1 MSYNSVDWATT
12 TVAETGVRK
21 MFFLD
26 HTQVQYCKIKDR
38 DKTILGLIYNDNL
51 FVRKKAFLKEEM
63 ELAIKE
69 CREEYLD
76 HEERSKIPTLLVK
89 EQDSVSIWMEK
100 NEYKSGIIGTS
111 SSQQKVT
118 ATKASSSSSSSS
130 SKSKNKLNRFSVRQ
144 LAQEMR
150 SEQGVEI
157 KTRRHKLKLYQR
169 CFVGNEAVDWIT
181 KRTKLSREDAV
192 TIGQKM
198 IDKGIFHHVLD
209 EHQFKDEELF
219 YRFNEDEG
227 KSIWNSSI

>member
-1 MSYNSVDWATT
+1 MDWATT
-12 TVAETGVRK
+12 TGVETGVRK

-26 HTQVQYCKIKDR
+26 HTQVQYCKIKDQ
-38 DKTILGLIYNDNL
+38 DKTLSGLIYKDNL
-51 FVRKKAFLKEEM
+51 FVRKKAFPKEEIEM
-63 ELAIKE
+63 AIKE

-89 EQDSVSIWMEK
+89 EKNSVGIWMQ
-100 NEYKSGIIGTS
+100 NNDYKSGIIGTS
-111 SSQQKVT
+111 SSIQKDP
-118 ATKASSSSSSSS
+118 ATKTSSSS

-192 TIGQKM
+192 TLGQKM

-209 EHQFKDEELF
+209 EHQFEDEELF